1 MNYGTEMFFCAD
13 EIARGA
19 KKAGFAGEYYEL
31 TQADLEYL
39 RGEQCDSLECLPF
52 ADESVQAGFERD
64 TEAEVNRLMG
74 GAA

>member
-1 MNYGTEMFFCAD
+1 MNYSVELLFCAD

-19 KKAGFAGEYYEL
+19 KKAGLAGEYYEL
-31 TQADLEYL
+31 TWADLEYL

-64 TEAEVNRLMG
+64 VEGEVNRLLSE
-74 GAA
+74 